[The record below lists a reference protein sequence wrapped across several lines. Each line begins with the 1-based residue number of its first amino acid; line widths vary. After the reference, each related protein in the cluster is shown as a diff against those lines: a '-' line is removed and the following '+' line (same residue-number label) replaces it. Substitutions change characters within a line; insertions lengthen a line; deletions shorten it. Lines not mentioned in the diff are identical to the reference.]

1 MYDVTALD
9 DETRRKLDDM
19 EANVKDI
26 TQRRLD
32 FLEEAQRQQSNFQVR
47 VQRDE
52 GWVVT
57 LYKTRGLLLGT
68 ST

>member
-1 MYDVTALD
+1 MIYDVTALD
-9 DETRRKLDDM
+9 EETRRKLDDM

-47 VQRDE
+47 VRDE
-52 GWVVT
+52 GWAVT
-57 LYKTRGLLLGT
+57 LNTMVGLFPAT